1 MRAINFLASV
11 VTASALWVCGA
22 SAALID
28 DKNTEISQ
36 NIETSERM
44 VAQLVALGECAS
56 EDAVLEVIERA
67 ADDVDMVALATSLE
81 MVAAARE
88 WCPAVMDTLRAAI
101 DAANTVLAIREREAT
116 GAGPEAPAGNNLL
129 RLGGYGPNWGSGGSG
144 YTY

>member
-1 MRAINFLASV
+1 MRAMSFLASV
-11 VTASALWVCGA
+11 VAASALWASGA

-36 NIETSERM
+36 NIETSERII
-44 VAQLVALGECAS
+44 AQLAALGECAS
-56 EDAVLEVIERA
+56 EEAVLEVVAQA

-81 MVAAARE
+81 LVAAARE
-88 WCPAVMDTLRAAI
+88 WCPAVQEALSAAI

-116 GAGPEAPAGNNLL
+116 GAGHGAPVSNNVL
-129 RLGGYGPNWGSGGSG
+129 RLGGYGPMWGSGGSG